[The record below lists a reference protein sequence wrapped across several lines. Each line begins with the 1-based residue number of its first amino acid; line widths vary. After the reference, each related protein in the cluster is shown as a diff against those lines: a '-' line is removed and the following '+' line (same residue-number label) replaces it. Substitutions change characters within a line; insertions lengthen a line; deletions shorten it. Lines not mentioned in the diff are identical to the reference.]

1 MVLDIFFFVRMYF
14 DVELGMD
21 FLQQLEAG
29 FDSCGLSCRDF
40 FSPGKT
46 VGLGVSGGADSMA
59 LLYGAF
65 LLRNKYWGKDGAAL
79 QVVTVNHN
87 IRPPEESG
95 GDAAFVQRFCSGLDA
110 VQCTIVDL
118 PPGLVAKTAQSRRR
132 GVEEAA
138 RFLRYEAFQREAK
151 AADCQFFLLAH
162 NQNDQLETL
171 LLRFLQGSG
180 DAASQGI
187 PLQRGIFVRP
197 LLQVGRHAIE
207 VFLIS
212 HQVEFRSDSTN
223 QENDYLRNRCR
234 NLLIP
239 LLDKDFCGW
248 QKGVLSG
255 SEKRQDDNDLISS
268 LVPSDLWQ
276 EGEGESLVAP
286 WDRFLSL
293 HAALRRRVLYEV
305 FNRFGVDSRIP
316 YHLLR
321 PLVQLPATENRS
333 LNDCLGV
340 ASLPAGL
347 FTFGSV
353 QVEAA
358 KEGLVVRK
366 KAQQGDAR
374 GFALV
379 IDGKGEY
386 CLPMGRLSVDEVAC
400 CENGA
405 CERALLVGEMC
416 FLSPIVV
423 RSPEPGDKV
432 LVRGKV
438 QSAQEILSK
447 SQKGQFVAV
456 VEEVGKETVELLSVS
471 SFCKKRE

>member
-1 MVLDIFFFVRMYF
+1 
-14 DVELGMD
+14 MD

-29 FDSCGLSCRDF
+29 FDSCGLSCRDVL
-40 FSPGKT
+40 SPGKT

-59 LLYGAF
+59 LLYGTV
-65 LLRNKYWGKDGAAL
+65 LLREKIWGEDGARL
-79 QVVTVNHN
+79 LVVSVNHN

-95 GDAAFVQRFCSGLDA
+95 GDTAFVRAFCSRLQG
-110 VQCTIVDL
+110 VECRIVEL
-118 PPGLVAKTAQSRRR
+118 SPGLVAETAKSRRR

-138 RFLRYEAFQREAK
+138 RFLRYEIFQREA
-151 AADCQFFLLAH
+151 AAAGCQFFLLAH

-187 PLQRGIFVRP
+187 PLRRDIFVRP
-197 LLQVGRHAIE
+197 LLQVGRHDIE
-207 VFLIS
+207 VFLFS
-212 HQVEFRSDSTN
+212 HRVEFRSDSTN

-239 LLDKDFCGW
+239 LLDKEFCGW
-248 QKGVLSG
+248 RKAVLSG
-255 SEKRQDDNDLISS
+255 SEKRQDDNDLVSS

-293 HAALRRRVLYEV
+293 HSALRRRVLYEV
-305 FNRFGVDSRIP
+305 FNKLGVDGRIP

-321 PLVQLPATENRS
+321 TLVQLPATGKGS

-340 ASLPAGL
+340 TSLPAGL

-353 QVEAA
+353 QVEAT
-358 KEGLVVRK
+358 KDGLVVRK
-366 KAQQGDAR
+366 KGQQGDAR

-379 IDGKGEY
+379 VDRKGEY
-386 CLPMGRLSVDEVAC
+386 CLPMGKLRVDEAAC
-400 CENGA
+400 CERSGFGST
-405 CERALLVGEMC
+405 LLVGGMS
-416 FLSPIVV
+416 FLSPIVI

-438 QSAQEILSK
+438 QSVHGILAK
-447 SQKGQFVAV
+447 SQGGQYVAV
-456 VEEVGKETVELLSVS
+456 VEELGKETVELLPLS
-471 SFCKKRE
+471 SMARCFSEK

>member
-1 MVLDIFFFVRMYF
+1 
-14 DVELGMD
+14 MD

-29 FDSCGLSCRDF
+29 FDLCGLSCRDV

-59 LLYGAF
+59 LLYGSV
-65 LLRNKYWGKDGAAL
+65 LLREKFWGKNGAQL
-79 QVVTVNHN
+79 LVVSVNHN

-95 GDAAFVQRFCSGLDA
+95 GDAAFVKAFCSRLQG
-110 VQCTIVDL
+110 VECRIVKL

-138 RFLRYEAFQREAK
+138 RFLRYEAFQREVK

-171 LLRFLQGSG
+171 LFRFLQGSG
-180 DAASQGI
+180 DAAFQGI

-197 LLQVGRHAIE
+197 LLQVGRGDIE
-207 VFLIS
+207 GFLSS
-212 HQVEFRSDSTN
+212 HQIEFKTDSTN
-223 QENDYLRNRCR
+223 LENQYLRNRCR

-239 LLDKDFCGW
+239 LLNKEVPGW

-255 SEKRQDDNDLISS
+255 SEKRQDDNDFISS
-268 LVPSDLWQ
+268 LVPKDLWQ
-276 EGEGESLVAP
+276 EGDGESLVAP

-293 HAALRRRVLYEV
+293 HPTLRRRVLYEA
-305 FNRFGVDSRIP
+305 FNRLGVDCRIP

-321 PLVQLPATENRS
+321 PLVKLQATES
-333 LNDCLGV
+333 GTLNDCLGV

-347 FTFGSV
+347 FTFGSI
-353 QVEAA
+353 QVEATTG
-358 KEGLVVRK
+358 GLLVRK
-366 KAQQGDAR
+366 KEQQGEAR

-379 IDGKGEY
+379 VDRGGEY
-386 CLPMGRLSVDEVAC
+386 SLPGGMILVVEEGSCDE
-400 CENGA
+400 GA
-405 CERALLVGEMC
+405 ASGKRLLVGEMS

-423 RSPEPGDKV
+423 RSLEPGDKV
-432 LVRGKV
+432 LVRGKG
-438 QSAQEILSK
+438 QSVQEILSK
-447 SQKGQFVAV
+447 RQGGQFVAV
-456 VEEVGKETVELLSVS
+456 VEEVGKETVELLSLS
-471 SFCKKRE
+471 SFKKY